1 MNERD
6 KMLFLKGLEVGLKL
20 AEEYKEKDAV
30 TGFASSDPK
39 VKRNRR
45 KSGKR
50 GPNKWL
56 KKYSESGKFY
66 YVPNPEYVE
75 KNGLAKLGQH
85 KNNVIERLDE
95 MKDEPEETISEAEI
109 VR

>member
-6 KMLFLKGLEVGLKL
+6 KLLFLKGLEVGLKL
-20 AEEYKEKDAV
+20 AEEYREKEPV
-30 TGFASSDPK
+30 TGGASSEPK

-45 KSGKR
+45 KSNKR

-66 YVPNPEYVE
+66 YVPNPEYVSG
-75 KNGLAKLGQH
+75 NGLANLGQRE
-85 KNNVIERLDE
+85 NSVI
-95 MKDEPEETISEAEI
+95 PEHEDQPVSQEAE
-109 VR
+109 VV